1 MIVIS
6 CLLRRTLKRPA
17 EEKCPLKR
25 TGTGFSLC
33 FLEN

>member
-6 CLLRRTLKRPA
+6 CLSRRIKRPA